1 MREVLVYIASALV
14 VTLVSWLS
22 ERLISFVN
30 SKIKNQKVVMC
41 VTAISNAVTNAVK
54 ATQQEFVDN
63 LKKTGTFDEAAQKEA
78 LQMAKAKVLEVLTE
92 ETKKFIKDNYGDIDP
107 WLATAIH
114 SALYDLKK

>member
-1 MREVLVYIASALV
+1 MREVLAYVASALIV
-14 VTLVSWLS
+14 ALVSWLS

-30 SKIKNQKVVMC
+30 SKIKNQKVVTC

-78 LQMAKAKVLEVLTE
+78 LEMAKNKVIEVLSE

-107 WLATAIH
+107 WLVTAIH